1 MSREIFT
8 DGSLFNIGFGKHLAI
23 GGELGLHVLEALLK
37 GHVVGQESLDFLS
50 FPLT

>member
-1 MSREIFT
+1 VGREVFT
-8 DGSLFNIGFGKHLAI
+8 DEGLFNVGFGEHLAI

-37 GHVVGQESLDFLS
+37 GHVVGEKSLNFLS